1 MTCRWSCDSS
11 ESVEKFSSR
20 YNYYDGLKHEAGY
33 LYPPSQTVLAGW
45 KHTGRSR
52 ETLAGRSSRATSP
65 LISRELDRSAGFS
78 TNQRKK
84 CFYYFFYVALAL
96 EADSFRLDR
105 TDICVIIP

>member
-1 MTCRWSCDSS
+1 MNFLIQIFYELTCRWSCEAAD
-11 ESVEKFSSR
+11 SVEKFSSR

-65 LISRELDRSAGFS
+65 LISRELDRSAPNTARNMF
-78 TNQRKK
+78 
-84 CFYYFFYVALAL
+84 
-96 EADSFRLDR
+96 
-105 TDICVIIP
+105 IIK